1 MFNPAKVNSVKVNPV
16 GESGLRNSDKEVT
29 EMEIKVTDTIR
40 YIGVDDKDLDLFE
53 SQYEVPNGMA
63 YNSYVIL
70 DEKIAVMDTV
80 DERGADAW
88 VENLQRELAGRTPD
102 YVVIQH
108 MEPDHT
114 GSLARLIS
122 LYPEI
127 QLVGNVKTFQMLPQ
141 FYPLD
146 TEGKTVV
153 VKEGDTLSLGVHT
166 LQFFMAPMIHWPEV
180 MMTYEQSEKV
190 FFSADAFGKFGTLD
204 TAEDWACEARRYYFN
219 IVGKYGAPVQMLLK
233 KASSLDI
240 RIIAPLHG
248 PVLGE
253 GLMVPDEEKGQAP
266 CEPLSYYLG
275 LYDTWSSYKAESRGV
290 FIAVA
295 SIHGNTLKAAKK
307 LEELLLAKGEERVV
321 VSEISREDMAEI
333 VEDAFRHDRI
343 VLAASSYDGGVFL
356 PMHDLLTHLSYKGF
370 QNRTVGIL
378 ENGSWAPSAART
390 IRGLLEPMKGIEILE
405 PTVTIRSSLQEA
417 DLPQLE
423 ALADALISK

>member
-1 MFNPAKVNSVKVNPV
+1 MEVK
-16 GESGLRNSDKEVT
+16 
-29 EMEIKVTDTIR
+29 ITDTIR

-63 YNSYVIL
+63 YNSYLII

-80 DERGADAW
+80 DERGEEEW
-88 VENLQRELAGRTPD
+88 LENLERELAGRKPD

-108 MEPDHT
+108 LEPDHS
-114 GSLARLIS
+114 GSLAKLIS

-127 QLVGNVKTFQMLPQ
+127 QLVGNAKTFQMLPQ
-141 FYPLD
+141 FYPID

-153 VKEGDTLSLGVHT
+153 VKEGDTLSLGSHT
-166 LQFFMAPMIHWPEV
+166 LQFFLVPMVHWPEV

-190 FFSADAFGKFGTLD
+190 FFAADAFGKFGTLD
-204 TAEDWACEARRYYFN
+204 TDEDWACEARRYYFN

-233 KASSLDI
+233 KAAALDI
-240 RIIAPLHG
+240 KVIAPLHG
-248 PVLGE
+248 PI
-253 GLMVPDEEKGQAP
+253 
-266 CEPLSYYLG
+266 LSENLEYYIG
-275 LYDTWSSYKAESRGV
+275 LYDTWSSYRAESKGV

-370 QNRTVGIL
+370 QNRKVGIL
-378 ENGSWAPSAART
+378 ENGSWGPTAART
-390 IRGLLEPMKGIEILE
+390 MKGLLEPMKGVEVLE
-405 PTVTIRSSLQEA
+405 PVVTIRSTLKDS
-417 DLPQLE
+417 DIPGLE
-423 ALADALISK
+423 ALADALIAAGE

>member
-1 MFNPAKVNSVKVNPV
+1 MEVK
-16 GESGLRNSDKEVT
+16 
-29 EMEIKVTDTIR
+29 ITDTIR

-63 YNSYVIL
+63 YNSYLII

-80 DERGADAW
+80 DERGEEEW
-88 VENLQRELAGRTPD
+88 LENLQRELAGRKPD

-108 MEPDHT
+108 LEPDHS
-114 GSLARLIS
+114 GSLAKLIS

-127 QLVGNVKTFQMLPQ
+127 QLVGNAKTFQMLPQ
-141 FYPLD
+141 FYPID

-153 VKEGDTLSLGVHT
+153 VKEGDTLSLGSHT
-166 LQFFMAPMIHWPEV
+166 LQFFLAPMVHWPEV

-190 FFSADAFGKFGTLD
+190 FFAADAFGKFGTLD
-204 TAEDWACEARRYYFN
+204 TDEDWACEARRYYFN

-233 KASSLDI
+233 KAAALDI
-240 RIIAPLHG
+240 KVIAPLHG
-248 PVLGE
+248 PI
-253 GLMVPDEEKGQAP
+253 
-266 CEPLSYYLG
+266 LSENLEYYIG
-275 LYDTWSSYKAESRGV
+275 LYDTWSSYRAESKGV

-370 QNRTVGIL
+370 QNRKVGIL
-378 ENGSWAPSAART
+378 ENGSWGPTAART
-390 IRGLLEPMKGIEILE
+390 MKGLLEPMKGVEVLE
-405 PTVTIRSSLQEA
+405 PVVTIRSTLKDS
-417 DLPQLE
+417 DIPGLE
-423 ALADALISK
+423 ALADALIAAGE

>member
-1 MFNPAKVNSVKVNPV
+1 MEVK
-16 GESGLRNSDKEVT
+16 
-29 EMEIKVTDTIR
+29 ITDTIR

-63 YNSYVIL
+63 YNSYLII

-80 DERGADAW
+80 DERGEEEW
-88 VENLQRELAGRTPD
+88 LENLERELAGRKPD

-108 MEPDHT
+108 LEPDHS
-114 GSLARLIS
+114 GSLAKLIS

-127 QLVGNVKTFQMLPQ
+127 QLVGNAKTFQMLPQ
-141 FYPLD
+141 FYPID

-153 VKEGDTLSLGVHT
+153 VKEGDTLSLGSHT
-166 LQFFMAPMIHWPEV
+166 LQFFLAPMVHWPEV

-190 FFSADAFGKFGTLD
+190 FFAADAFGKFGTLD
-204 TAEDWACEARRYYFN
+204 TDEDWACEARRYYFN

-233 KASSLDI
+233 KAAALDI
-240 RIIAPLHG
+240 KVIAPLHG
-248 PVLGE
+248 PI
-253 GLMVPDEEKGQAP
+253 
-266 CEPLSYYLG
+266 LSENLEYYIG
-275 LYDTWSSYKAESRGV
+275 LYDTWSSYRAESKGV

-370 QNRTVGIL
+370 QNRKVGIL
-378 ENGSWAPSAART
+378 ENGSWGPTAART
-390 IRGLLEPMKGIEILE
+390 MKGLLEPMKGVEVLE
-405 PTVTIRSSLQEA
+405 PVVTIRSTLKDS
-417 DLPQLE
+417 DIPGLE
-423 ALADALISK
+423 ALADALIAAGE

>member
-1 MFNPAKVNSVKVNPV
+1 M
-16 GESGLRNSDKEVT
+16 T
-29 EMEIKVTDTIR
+29 TQITDTIR

-80 DERGADAW
+80 DERKTGEW
-88 VENLQRELAGRTPD
+88 ITNLQKELAGRTPD
-102 YVVIQH
+102 YVVVQH

-114 GSLARLIS
+114 GSLKQLLD
-122 LYPEI
+122 LYPDI
-127 QLVGNVKTFQMLPQ
+127 QLVGNAKTFQMLPQ
-141 FYPLD
+141 FYPVD
-146 TEGKTVV
+146 IEGKTVT
-153 VKEGDTLSLGVHT
+153 VKEGDTLSLGSHT
-166 LQFFMAPMIHWPEV
+166 LQFFLAPMVHWPEV

-190 FFSADAFGKFGTLD
+190 FFAADAFGKFGTLD
-204 TAEDWACEARRYYFN
+204 TEEDWACEARRYYFN

-233 KASSLDI
+233 KAAALDI
-240 RIIAPLHG
+240 AVIAPLHG
-248 PVLGE
+248 PI
-253 GLMVPDEEKGQAP
+253 
-266 CEPLSYYLG
+266 LSENLDYYID
-275 LYDTWSSYKAESRGV
+275 LYNTWSSYKAESKGV

-343 VLAASSYDGGVFL
+343 ILAASSYDAGVFL
-356 PMHDLLTHLSYKGF
+356 PMHDLLTHLSYKAF
-370 QNRTVGIL
+370 QNRKVGLI
-378 ENGSWAPSAART
+378 ENGSWAPSAAKT
-390 IRGLLEPMKGIEILE
+390 MRGLLEPMKNVEILE
-405 PTVTIRSSLQEA
+405 PVVTIRSSMKDT

-423 ALADALISK
+423 ALADALIAAAEA

>member
-1 MFNPAKVNSVKVNPV
+1 MN
-16 GESGLRNSDKEVT
+16 
-29 EMEIKVTDTIR
+29 IKVTETIR
-40 YIGVDDKDLDLFE
+40 YIGVQDRDLDLFE

-80 DERGADAW
+80 DSRKTEEWLA
-88 VENLQRELAGRTPD
+88 ELKAELGDRTPD
-102 YVVIQH
+102 YVVVQH
-108 MEPDHT
+108 LEPDHS
-114 GSLARLIS
+114 GSLQKL
-122 LYPEI
+122 LEEYPEVK
-127 QLVGNVKTFQMLPQ
+127 LVGNAKTFQMLPQ
-141 FYPLD
+141 FFDLD
-146 TEGKTVV
+146 TEGKTLV
-153 VKEGDTLSLGVHT
+153 VKEGDTLSLGSHT
-166 LQFFMAPMIHWPEV
+166 LQFFMAPMVHWPEV

-219 IVGKYGAPVQMLLK
+219 IVGKYGVPVQGLLK
-233 KASSLDI
+233 KVSALPI
-240 RIIAPLHG
+240 QIIAPLHG

-253 GLMVPDEEKGQAP
+253 GLVLYEDQEEGTVL
-266 CEPLSYYLG
+266 CDSLSYYLG
-275 LYDTWSSYKAESRGV
+275 LYDTWSAYRAESKGV

-295 SIHGNTLKAAKK
+295 SIHGNTLAAAKK

-333 VEDAFRHDRI
+333 VEDAFRHDRM

-356 PMHDLLTHLSYKGF
+356 PMHDLLTHLSYKGY
-370 QNRTVGIL
+370 QNRKVGII

-390 IRGLLEPMKGIEILE
+390 MKGLLEPMKGVEILE
-405 PTVTIRSSLQEA
+405 PVVTIRSAMKDA

-423 ALADALISK
+423 ALADQLVAAGK

>member
-1 MFNPAKVNSVKVNPV
+1 
-16 GESGLRNSDKEVT
+16 
-29 EMEIKVTDTIR
+29 MEIKVTDTIR

-70 DEKIAVMDTV
+70 DEKIAIMDTV

-153 VKEGDTLSLGVHT
+153 VKEGDTLSLGAHT

-233 KASSLDI
+233 KASALDI

-248 PVLGE
+248 PILGE

-390 IRGLLEPMKGIEILE
+390 IKGLLEPMKGIEILE

-423 ALADALISK
+423 ALADALVSK